1 MSLRE
6 LCLNALQVPLSQHQ
20 GWRGSLLF
28 LQALCL
34 CIYVA
39 TTILHRKR
47 LFCTP
52 SNRKWDLDHVFMT
65 LSVAAAAT
73 GVVTWAFWTETNFAN
88 VRSVFEVSSAAAV
101 CCFCD
106 YLTPLRTRVKCCYE
120 LMVIRR
126 HLILTSINIRLQVRA
141 QAANEINDPQ
151 KFAREKGSAWFDN
164 AIYLIF
170 KPVSIGLCVLAHY
183 STQHGHWHRNSS
195 T

>member
-28 LQALCL
+28 LQALCF

-39 TTILHRKR
+39 ATILHRKR
-47 LFCTP
+47 LFCNP

-88 VRSVFEVSSAAAV
+88 VR
-101 CCFCD
+101 
-106 YLTPLRTRVKCCYE
+106 
-120 LMVIRR
+120 
-126 HLILTSINIRLQVRA
+126 
-141 QAANEINDPQ
+141 
-151 KFAREKGSAWFDN
+151 
-164 AIYLIF
+164 
-170 KPVSIGLCVLAHY
+170 CVLYALFSVY
-183 STQHGHWHRNSS
+183 VIT
-195 T
+195 